1 MLNYCSS
8 CSRVFDSKADFCP
21 HCESIYFS
29 ELKKNAPVNV
39 IGSKVKGRLFKVTGE
54 TALLIVITEN
64 KEKLLK
70 EYPIKELRKIN

>member
-1 MLNYCSS
+1 MLNYCAN
-8 CSRVFDSKADFCP
+8 CSRVFDAKEDFCP
-21 HCESIYFS
+21 HCENIHFS

-39 IGSKVKGRLFKVTGE
+39 IGTKVKGRIFKILGE
-54 TALLIVITEN
+54 IALLIVITEN

>member
-1 MLNYCSS
+1 MLNYCTK
-8 CSRVFDSKADFCP
+8 CSRVFNTKKDFCP
-21 HCESIYFS
+21 YCESIHFS
-29 ELKKNAPVNV
+29 KLKKNAPVNV
-39 IGSKVKGRLFKVTGE
+39 IGTKVKGRVFKILGE